1 MSVGLKVKG
10 ANEGMWRTAGV
21 PLRRWL
27 LLALLLLGL
36 AGCGGEYCD
45 LGHPPPSEEY
55 TWTFG
60 LTVAVPQW
68 SLDGDHIMFE
78 GMSVDGVD
86 SVEDQRLDWIS
97 QEAFRPNLSLD
108 GSRVVYGR
116 DREGDGFSTAIE
128 TSKPDGSGRK
138 RLIKGDEYAF
148 SPTWSPDGARIAFA
162 RETGLYTMAAD
173 GSDVRW
179 IVRFLGNASLSREER
194 RERDERIRQARERGA
209 PVDLEDL
216 YWHKWQAGPVWSP
229 DGKALA
235 YVVVEPALDIP
246 PQVRSPSRYSL
257 HVAAA
262 DGSGSVRVFAASG
275 HEYRGLDEIGWP
287 SWSPDG
293 EQLAFVRH
301 VPLNYESLRPSTS
314 EEIDA
319 PLGFTP
325 YTIRRDGSELREVA
339 PGIPPAGW
347 RYQHVLFPSVS
358 WSPDGSEVVVGLGD
372 GHLYVAQADGEGYRQ
387 VGEGSYASWSPD
399 GSRIAVADPLGGR
412 AASYL
417 DNGGRIAGTVFFYGL
432 RLDGT
437 EQLRDPENSIPHDY
451 LWTISPDG
459 SDRRVLVRRDEEG
472 ALVAVNPAPKP
483 WYRFW

>member
-1 MSVGLKVKG
+1 MSPDMNVKG
-10 ANEGMWRTAGV
+10 ATERAGRARGM
-21 PLRRWL
+21 L

-36 AGCGGEYCD
+36 AGCGGEYCA
-45 LGHPPPSEEY
+45 LGYPPPSEEY

-68 SLDGDHIMFE
+68 SLDGDHIVFE

-97 QEAFRPNLSLD
+97 QEAFRPDLSLD

-128 TSKPDGSGRK
+128 MSKPDGSGRK

-148 SPTWSPDGARIAFA
+148 SPAWSPDGARIAFA

-179 IVRFLGNASLSREER
+179 IVRFTEEVSGW
-194 RERDERIRQARERGA
+194 GA
-209 PVDLEDL
+209 A
-216 YWHKWQAGPVWSP
+216 WHRWYAGPVWSP

-246 PQVRSPSRYSL
+246 PPAQYPTRFAL

-262 DGSGSVRVFAASG
+262 DGSGSVRVFATSG
-275 HEYRGLDEIGWP
+275 HGYRGLDAIGWP

-301 VPLNYESLRPSTS
+301 VLLSYESHRSSVS

-339 PGIPPAGW
+339 AGIPRIGW

-358 WSPDGSEVVVGLGD
+358 WSPDGSEVLFGLGD
-372 GHLYVAQADGEGYRQ
+372 GHLYVAQADGGGYHQ

-417 DNGGRIAGTVFFYGL
+417 DNGGRIAGTVLFYGL

-451 LWTISPDG
+451 LWTIAPDG